1 MFSAPRA
8 LAVADGHL
16 RSLLRAVLHAG
27 VAGAGGQLPGQGSH
41 AVLLQPRP
49 HIPGD
54 ESGGD
59 KEGNNGLTSSS
70 TRSSSTI
77 PPTTLPL
84 SHQQHFHTSGSRYI
98 KDLLFERS
106 IKNLLYSEA
115 TPTAA
120 QLDA

>member
-27 VAGAGGQLPGQGSH
+27 VAGAGGQLPGQGSN
-41 AVLLQPRP
+41 AVLLQPGP
-49 HIPGD
+49 HLPGED
-54 ESGGD
+54 HGD

-84 SHQQHFHTSGSRYI
+84 SHQQHFHTS
-98 KDLLFERS
+98 E
-106 IKNLLYSEA
+106 
-115 TPTAA
+115 
-120 QLDA
+120 